1 MPAHAMKLVTIIC
14 EALARDAV
22 TRLLR
27 EVGAQGYT
35 LFEVEGV
42 GAQGERRAEIAE
54 FGNIQVEVI
63 VPAAGCERLME
74 RLEKEFFPKY
84 AMVAYEA
91 DVRVRR
97 PGKF

>member
-27 EVGAQGYT
+27 EVGAHGYT
-35 LFEVEGV
+35 LFEVEGA
-42 GAQGERRAEIAE
+42 GAKGERTADIAE

-63 VPAAGCERLME
+63 VPAAACERLME
-74 RLEKEFFPKY
+74 RLEHEFFPKY
-84 AMVAYEA
+84 AMIAYEA